1 MRRAHGL
8 SAAPQALLCSAPGA
22 PEAPVWRPGP
32 QDGVVPLDACHPR
45 HMGPHSAAGG
55 AVSGL
60 QPTPAAPVRDCGR
73 EGRQI
78 ALVRPTTGHRS
89 RNPTGPEM
97 MTAHERLAEVA
108 SLLARGFL
116 RARLRAAE
124 KRQNGLAIS
133 RYVKLHISRIMQ
145 GRLLCLVDLPQGAGG
160 ARFGVAGRFLLNII
174 PAPLLGSQGAQP
186 GQQ

>member
-1 MRRAHGL
+1 VRAAGVRDMRRAHGL

-124 KRQNGLAIS
+124 KRQNGLAILRTS
-133 RYVKLHISRIMQ
+133 SHECPKWL
-145 GRLLCLVDLPQGAGG
+145 GG
-160 ARFGVAGRFLLNII
+160 PCPPPWRPKAKPPESEGESL
-174 PAPLLGSQGAQP
+174 
-186 GQQ
+186 